1 MARSDRWQVKF
12 VPGKTQAMAVS
23 HSHKDARELR
33 GKLMMG
39 DNNFILLQDSVS
51 ILGVE
56 VDSCSLTVTLRTWPK
71 KLRKR

>member
-1 MARSDRWQVKF
+1 
-12 VPGKTQAMAVS
+12 MAVS